1 VGRDIKDDK
10 HPSRMINIQHTRRG
24 VNWKPV
30 KWWLL
35 FDDENLE
42 DFCSKERNG
51 GNYKEGRSKVG
62 RKERFKK
69 NVISLSL

>member
-1 VGRDIKDDK
+1 
-10 HPSRMINIQHTRRG
+10 MINIQHTRRG

-35 FDDENLE
+35 FDDENLQ
-42 DFCSKERNG
+42 DFCSKERKG
-51 GNYKEGRSKVG
+51 EITRKGDQKLDG

-69 NVISLSL
+69 NVIALSLMSQGKICHGFV